1 MTSLK
6 NSDLPGAHSPTRGA
20 QRCGRLLACT
30 AVRTSLCR
38 GRSSLRNPSH
48 ARGTEWGAAGR
59 RSSRLVPHD
68 GHINLKAA
76 VRGVTR
82 DRRMPGGDPLS
93 LVATSASGRPRE
105 ATPRGGRS
113 CRGDCR
119 SRRPCWLRWLW
130 GGGGRVRLLSLPPSA
145 DQSALVTKPP
155 KNASTRVPTYAPTT
169 HKRLDNAPA
178 NAPTNA

>member
-38 GRSSLRNPSH
+38 GRSSLRSPSH

-59 RSSRLVPHD
+59 RSSRLVPHGD
-68 GHINLKAA
+68 HINLRAT
-76 VRGVTR
+76 VRGITR
-82 DRRMPGGDPLS
+82 DRRMRGGDPLS

-130 GGGGRVRLLSLPPSA
+130 GGGGRARLLRRKTRRRCLSPLTKARSVDERFNASA
-145 DQSALVTKPP
+145 DVRADDPQTP
-155 KNASTRVPTYAPTT
+155 
-169 HKRLDNAPA
+169 
-178 NAPTNA
+178 